1 MLHSISQRI
10 EMGILPFHYD
20 FGNQSSK
27 IDAQMDSRVKKI
39 KSDIIGALHSRKRF
53 NDTVTLFISDVFDF
67 RILTLKWFLA
77 KKFNTTDLS
86 RVMDSFNS
94 SFSKELVSSDK
105 HELIDNVNFAIRTN
119 LRVIAKFT
127 QGLQEDYFE
136 KINELERRDV
146 LSSIPQNYNVFVAGV
161 YANLPPVE
169 SEKVVN
175 WVDTSILLEISL
187 LTSLFILEDNLKISP
202 SKLNQVSSFV
212 ANTAQ
217 EYGAFA
223 MELGVLSPKINVFDI
238 ENQKLSDE
246 DSILLEQGLAEYVLN
261 L

>member
-10 EMGILPFHYD
+10 EIGILPFHYD
-20 FGNQSSK
+20 FGKQSTQ
-27 IDAQMDSRVKKI
+27 IDSQMDSCVKKI
-39 KSDIIGALHSRKRF
+39 KSDIIDALNSRKRF
-53 NDTVTLFISDVFDF
+53 DTIAVSLISQMFDF
-67 RILTLKWFLA
+67 RVLTLKWILT
-77 KKFNTTDLS
+77 KRLDTSDLS
-86 RVMDSFNS
+86 RALDTFNTF
-94 SFSKELVSSDK
+94 FSKDHVSSDK

-119 LRVIAKFT
+119 LRVLAKFS

-136 KINELERRDV
+136 KINELESSDV
-146 LSSIPQNYNVFVAGV
+146 FASMPQNYNVFVAGI
-161 YANLPPVE
+161 YANIPPVE
-169 SEKVVN
+169 SEKVIN

-187 LTSLFILEDNLKISP
+187 LASLFIVEDNLKISS

-217 EYGAFA
+217 EYGASA
-223 MELGVLSPKINVFDI
+223 MELGMLSQKINVFDI

-246 DSILLEQGLAEYVLN
+246 ESILLEQGLAEYVLN